1 MRTES
6 NRRADVGMTLTEL
19 LIAVSMMGLLA
30 VTVSA
35 ALTVT
40 LKTQGA
46 SEGRLNV
53 ARAEQSVDTW
63 MPADLASAVTA
74 TDLPGDWPCT
84 APCPGGVDLD
94 GSNAL
99 LLTWPSASGVGD
111 TVVSYIYRVSDAA
124 NDKYELVRILCD
136 SGSCSQVTI
145 LSDLDGP
152 PAASFVPGTTP
163 VPDSVINV
171 AVPLAADATSS
182 DPSNVDTGSSARRI
196 VVTINGGGAVAGAGG
211 GVNRVSITAGG
222 TSLGDL
228 EPQKVT
234 GPSFTQ
240 ARSRCGGPITIVVDD
255 SGSIGSNVS
264 TVEGAVIGFV
274 NALAGTP
281 TQVQIVPFSRT
292 ASVIGA
298 GSEWNKYYDMTDD
311 SDVATLT
318 GTGSNSIRAN
328 LDSSGGTNWEDGMFR
343 ALYSKD
349 GQRLDTDG
357 NPATNLPNLVVF
369 FTDGEPTF
377 NRTLGSAYRGDDGV
391 LPADPVEMNNLW
403 PTANGQAFDQEG
415 YDRAEYLIKDLRST
429 DDVRIVGVGVG
440 GISSGSV
447 SSFDQAYVDTKQ
459 YGVGYSGNGAY
470 WATNSSKTS
479 GYWLSKNTPRE
490 KVLGNFIAGGKLQ
503 SSSDKPY
510 VKSVFQDGAW
520 TEVDTAD
527 MFITSDFTKL
537 PSALSSIA
545 LGQCGGTLTLQTR
558 LGDGSPATND
568 VTYESNG
575 QTVTTSLVNR
585 AAAFDLTLPGGV
597 AASATVTPQ
606 SFVDSGYVP
615 QEWTC
620 RSKGVALD
628 SSKWSYVSAG
638 DASMGIDVTVGP
650 NEAVSCTLRVSS

>member
-1 MRTES
+1 
-6 NRRADVGMTLTEL
+6 MTLVEL
-19 LIAVSMMGLLA
+19 VITVSMMGLLA
-30 VTVSA
+30 VSISA
-35 ALTVT
+35 ALIVS
-40 LKTQGA
+40 LKTQTGT
-46 SEGRLNV
+46 EGRLNV
-53 ARAEQSVDTW
+53 ARAEQSIDTW

-74 TDLPGDWPCT
+74 TDLPNDRPCT
-84 APCPGGVDLD
+84 APCPNGIVLD
-94 GSNAL
+94 GSSAL
-99 LLTWPSASGVGD
+99 LLTWPSESGVGD
-111 TVVSYIYRVSDAA
+111 TVVSYMYRVSDPAD
-124 NDKYELVRILCD
+124 DKYELVRIYCD
-136 SGSCSQVTI
+136 GGTCSEVTI
-145 LSDLDGP
+145 LRDLDGP
-152 PAASFVPGTTP
+152 PAATFVPGTTS
-163 VPDSVINV
+163 VPDDVINV
-171 AVPLAADATSS
+171 TVPLAADATSET
-182 DPSNVDTGSSARRI
+182 PEILDTGTSARRI

-255 SGSIGSNVS
+255 SGSIGSDVT
-264 TVEGAVIGFV
+264 TVENAVIGFV

-281 TQVQIVPFSRT
+281 TQVQIVPFSTT
-292 ASVIGA
+292 ATVIGA
-298 GSEWNKYYDMTDD
+298 GSGWNKYYDMTVDA
-311 SDVATLT
+311 DVATLT

-328 LDSSGGTNWEDGMFR
+328 LDANTVGGGTNWEDAMFR
-343 ALYSKD
+343 ALYDKT

-357 NPATNLPNLVVF
+357 NPATNLPGLIVF

-377 NRTLGSAYRGDDGV
+377 NRTLGSGYRGNGGA
-391 LPADPVEMNNLW
+391 LPAAPVEKNNKW
-403 PTANGQAFDQEG
+403 PTANGSAFDQEG

-447 SSFDQAYVDTKQ
+447 SSFDQAYVDSKQ
-459 YGVGYSGNGAY
+459 YGVGYSGDRTY

-479 GYWLSKNTPRE
+479 GYYLSENTPRE
-490 KVLGNFIAGGKLQ
+490 KVLGNFIAGGRLQ
-503 SSSDKPY
+503 SSNDKPY
-510 VKSVFQDGAW
+510 VKSVFSNGAW

-527 MFITSDFTKL
+527 MFITNDFSKL

-558 LGDGSPATND
+558 LADGSPATND

-575 QTVTTSLVNR
+575 ETVTTSLVNR

-606 SFVDSGYVP
+606 SFVDSGYIP

-620 RSKGVALD
+620 RSRGVALD
-628 SSKWSYVSAG
+628 PSRWSYVTPG
-638 DASMGIDVTVGP
+638 DPGRGINVTVGP
-650 NEAVSCTLRVSS
+650 NEAVACTLRVSS